1 MNKSNIDALAQIAVV
16 DSKILT
22 SLDKIQIL
30 RELIEREDLAAFVE
44 EQEEKEKDIDEVF

>member
-1 MNKSNIDALAQIAVV
+1 MKKSTIYGLAQIAVI

-30 RELIEREDLAAFVE
+30 RVLMEEEDLAAFVE
-44 EQEEKEKDIDEVF
+44 EQAEKENTDEVF